1 LLLEVNNLQTHF
13 RTTKGSIKAVEE
25 INFKLDQG
33 EIMGLV
39 GESGCG
45 ESMTLLSLM
54 RLVPTP
60 GEIVGGEILYQGEDL
75 LKKSRREMTRL
86 RGKDLAMIFQDPMTS
101 LNPVFKV
108 GEQIRESLL
117 IHNYF
122 RGSRS
127 AGLRRIGAEKARV
140 IELME
145 EVGISS
151 PMERY
156 FEYPHQFSGGMQ
168 QRAVI
173 AIALSCEPK
182 ILLADEPTTALD
194 VTIQAQI
201 LSVMENINR
210 RHGMA
215 IILVTH
221 DLGVAAEFCHRIAVM
236 YAGQIIEQGT
246 TDEVIEEPCHP
257 YTKGLLNSIPHIVPD
272 RPRLKPIRGT
282 VPSLLNLP
290 PGCRF
295 LPRCDFA
302 VEECSQPQQMYHI
315 GEKRTVRCIHYS
327 NHSHGGASNDK

>member
-1 LLLEVNNLQTHF
+1 MLLEVKNLQTHF
-13 RTTKGSIKAVEE
+13 HITRGSVKAVDD
-25 INFKLDQG
+25 INFQLDHG

-45 ESMTLLSLM
+45 KSITLLSIL

-60 GEIVGGEILYQGEDL
+60 GEIVGGQILYQGEDL
-75 LKKSRREMTRL
+75 LKKSRREMTRM

-108 GEQIRESLL
+108 GEQIRESLY
-117 IHNYF
+117 IHGYF
-122 RGSRS
+122 QETRR
-127 AGLRRIGAEKARV
+127 AGRRRIQVEKERV

-145 EVGISS
+145 EVGIPS
-151 PMERY
+151 PMDRY
-156 FEYPHQFSGGMQ
+156 YEFPHQFSGGMQ

-201 LSVMENINR
+201 LSLMEKINR
-210 RHGMA
+210 TRGMA
-215 IILVTH
+215 VILVTH

-236 YAGQIIEQGT
+236 YAGQIIEQGL
-246 TDEVIEEPCHP
+246 TDEVIEEPLHP
-257 YTKGLLNSIPHIVPD
+257 YTRGLLNSIPHIVPNK
-272 RPRLKPIRGT
+272 PRLKPICGT

-290 PGCRF
+290 PGCHF
-295 LPRCDFA
+295 LPRCDEA
-302 VEECSQPQQMYHI
+302 VEECQQPQAMHTV
-315 GEKRTVRCIHYS
+315 GKGRLVRCAKYS
-327 NHSHGGASNDK
+327 KYSQGGDTNA